1 MNSGT
6 DRDEQLVDDV
16 QAQAWTYAQTTG
28 ELQRDDKLVAT
39 GYSGNGPGKNNP
51 AMEDVPNVGPI
62 PSGDWT
68 IAGPARRHSS
78 ARAVRSSSQAGNGNR
93 NRRSQRFPDSRGIK
107 RESRLRL

>member
-1 MNSGT
+1 VNSGK

-28 ELQRDDKLVAT
+28 ELQRDGKLVAT

-51 AMEDVPNVGPI
+51 AMEDVPNIGPI

-68 IAGPARRHSS
+68 IAGPPVDTPAHGPYVLHLKPATETETVGRS
-78 ARAVRSSSQAGNGNR
+78 AFLIHGE
-93 NRRSQRFPDSRGIK
+93 IK